1 MYWLRRFLQHLH
13 QAGRPSSIRWLA
25 YVPMHRF
32 PSIYSY
38 SNSNFVD
45 SENADQAHDTNL
57 PLKEKF
63 FILPLPPTNSAQ
75 HAKFSTQD
83 IIAIKLLIDKM
94 AWLYVQNGLCSLV
107 GYSAVWLEHR
117 RLNQDIKG
125 WEEGPQ
131 GHICSALWQAEA
143 GSIWWNSHRLL
154 QSRVSG

>member
-1 MYWLRRFLQHLH
+1 
-13 QAGRPSSIRWLA
+13 
-25 YVPMHRF
+25 MHRF

-45 SENADQAHDTNL
+45 TENADQAHDTNL

-94 AWLYVQNGLCSLV
+94 AWLYVQNGLRSLI
-107 GYSAVWLEHR
+107 GYWAVWLEHR
-117 RLNQDIKG
+117 RLIQDIKG
-125 WEEGPQ
+125 REVSPQ
-131 GHICSALWQAEA
+131 GHVCSALWQPEA
-143 GSIWWNSHRLL
+143 GYDMMELSSPPSIVSFWITSQVLL
-154 QSRVSG
+154 QKWEWKRKCKHTC